1 MTETCPGC
9 GAELRVE
16 ITASKPTPSEGM
28 PVCAGCHRHHRENS
42 EWVVFSDKTWWHALC
57 AADELHRQL
66 AQRDEKIAA
75 LEVRALKLEKALR
88 RLADANP
95 LRGRALHGNDKL
107 PGCEEFYR
115 GYNAGVDTQLAFSS
129 EIARKALEEAG
140 HE

>member
-1 MTETCPGC
+1 MSEPTCPGC
-9 GAELRVE
+9 GVEWDHGTQPTNVWIMYKCDAVYREGVLYRV
-16 ITASKPTPSEGM
+16 SKA
-28 PVCAGCHRHHRENS
+28 C
-42 EWVVFSDKTWWHALC
+42 L
-57 AADELHRQL
+57 LRQL

-107 PGCEEFYR
+107 PGCEEFYC

-129 EIARKALEEAG
+129 EIARKALEEVG